1 MKNKRQKARLDRQK
15 MWNSLSALHAHL
27 IQLSETILNPLSQ
40 IPYTPPEGTPISP
53 KSTLE
58 SLLSIKNSNPN
69 PNNNAITETQLFN
82 SIKDF
87 TLACALLSSSQS
99 STHELL
105 SWIPKNLAIEANSAF
120 NELSNAYAE
129 SDLGARNERRISE
142 LLGVMSGGDGDG
154 LVNEEKRLVIELMP
168 EVLPLLKDG
177 IKESSI
183 DKSADGDEISA
194 ASARA
199 PVGSAIVAAYQFRWF
214 VTQGQGMISF
224 THLAKNVNAAEL
236 SRYEDVI
243 LDACCQN
250 IASDDEIWCHVVE
263 MSVLLV
269 TCIQR
274 SDPRSP
280 WFEKMLNEML
290 GHLERQ
296 PRNKDRRV
304 AWLKFVEPL
313 LHGIGLVLVAHFSRI
328 FPLFFKWLHADDD
341 ETVLLVL
348 KRVHTVMRLTWIR
361 NTPYL
366 ERLVDELALL
376 YKEAALRVARE
387 QIRSSVLEI
396 LILLQQCKGLQFKAA
411 WDKHSNDLNLTSLSL
426 SLSGNTTNNVGAH
439 VDQFHGDSLQRSSQP
454 LKPQ

>member
-1 MKNKRQKARLDRQK
+1 
-15 MWNSLSALHAHL
+15 
-27 IQLSETILNPLSQ
+27 LSETILNPLSQ

-214 VTQGQGMISF
+214 VTQVCVLGLFCSF
-224 THLAKNVNAAEL
+224 IV
-236 SRYEDVI
+236 
-243 LDACCQN
+243 
-250 IASDDEIWCHVVE
+250 
-263 MSVLLV
+263 
-269 TCIQR
+269 
-274 SDPRSP
+274 
-280 WFEKMLNEML
+280 
-290 GHLERQ
+290 
-296 PRNKDRRV
+296 
-304 AWLKFVEPL
+304 
-313 LHGIGLVLVAHFSRI
+313 RI
-328 FPLFFKWLHADDD
+328 FF
-341 ETVLLVL
+341 LLL
-348 KRVHTVMRLTWIR
+348 
-361 NTPYL
+361 
-366 ERLVDELALL
+366 
-376 YKEAALRVARE
+376 
-387 QIRSSVLEI
+387 
-396 LILLQQCKGLQFKAA
+396 
-411 WDKHSNDLNLTSLSL
+411 
-426 SLSGNTTNNVGAH
+426 
-439 VDQFHGDSLQRSSQP
+439 
-454 LKPQ
+454 